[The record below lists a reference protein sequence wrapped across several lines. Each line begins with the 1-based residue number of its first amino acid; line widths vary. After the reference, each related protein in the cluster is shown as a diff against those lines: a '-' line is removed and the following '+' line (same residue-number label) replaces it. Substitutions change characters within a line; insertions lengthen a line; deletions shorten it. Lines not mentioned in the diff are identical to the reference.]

1 MFNFNLQ
8 ILKNTIN
15 NSYHELEVGKG
26 RKRLGKVAAHRSRH
40 SPAHRAEHH
49 QHHARPGSLDD
60 GPVRLG
66 VIKFY

>member
-1 MFNFNLQ
+1 
-8 ILKNTIN
+8 
-15 NSYHELEVGKG
+15 
-26 RKRLGKVAAHRSRH
+26 VAAHRSRH